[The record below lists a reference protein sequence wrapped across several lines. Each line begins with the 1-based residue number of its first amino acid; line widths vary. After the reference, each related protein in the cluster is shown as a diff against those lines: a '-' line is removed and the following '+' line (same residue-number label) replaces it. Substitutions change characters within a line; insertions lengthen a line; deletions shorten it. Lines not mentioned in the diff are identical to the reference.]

1 MRPLEVGRRREQEVV
16 MNVREK
22 VGEVAQ
28 RGVVSALC
36 TVERVRYGV
45 AWNPLTPA
53 YREDP
58 YPSYRALHE
67 KDPVHRTML
76 LKGWLLTRYEDVS
89 SALRDVRFLA
99 DDRKTP
105 TFETNQQRM
114 VQKGIYTE
122 EESRRDSPAMLR
134 TDPPDHTRLRG
145 LVSKAFTPRA
155 IEALRPRVEQIVAEL
170 LDSANG
176 QGQTDVIRTLA
187 YPLPVTV
194 IAEMLG
200 LPVEDREQF
209 KRWSDDLV
217 LSLGI
222 QNWDEMRRAIA
233 AQRELRAYIK
243 ALAEERRREPR
254 EDLLSGLVAAE
265 DAGDKLNAEEV
276 FNTVMLLLV
285 AGNETTTNLI
295 GNGLLALL
303 RNPEQWELLKSK
315 PELTETAIEELLR
328 YDSPVQN
335 TSRFTT
341 EEVEVDGHTI
351 KPFEAVGLILGAANR
366 DPERYPNPDTLDITR
381 EKVEPLS
388 FGNGIHF
395 CLGAPLARMEGAIAF
410 RALIER
416 YPHISLATD
425 KPEWGDNIILRGLKS
440 LPVKV

>member
-1 MRPLEVGRRREQEVV
+1 MS
-16 MNVREK
+16 VREK
-22 VGEVAQ
+22 IGETVQPGMIA
-28 RGVVSALC
+28 ALC
-36 TVERVRYGV
+36 AYERLRYGV
-45 AWNPLTPA
+45 AWNPLSSG

-58 YPSYRALHE
+58 YPSYRKLHNI
-67 KDPVHRTML
+67 DPVHRTVL

-89 SALRDVRFLA
+89 NALRDPRFLA

-105 TFETNQQRM
+105 LFEKRQQQM
-114 VQKGIYTE
+114 VKDGLMTE

-155 IEALRPRVEQIVAEL
+155 IESLRPRVEAIVTEL
-170 LDSANG
+170 LDDVG
-176 QGQTDVIRTLA
+176 DRTEMDVIQDLA

-200 LPVEDREQF
+200 LPVEDRERF
-209 KRWSDDLV
+209 KHWSDELV
-217 LSLGI
+217 LTIGVAS
-222 QNWDEMRRAIA
+222 NDDMRRAMV
-233 AQRELRAYIK
+233 AQRELREYIRE
-243 ALAEERRREPR
+243 LAEERRREPR

-265 DAGDKLNAEEV
+265 EAGDQLNADEV
-276 FNTVMLLLV
+276 FSTIMLLLV

-303 RNPEQWELLKSK
+303 RNPEQWDMLTSQ
-315 PELTETAIEELLR
+315 PDLTENAIEELLR

-335 TSRFTT
+335 TSRFTM
-341 EEVEVDGHTI
+341 EEVQVDGRTI
-351 KPFEAVGLILGAANR
+351 KPFEQVGLILGAANR
-366 DPERYPNPDTLDITR
+366 DPERYNEPDKLDITR
-381 EKVEPLS
+381 EKIEPLS

-416 YPHISLATD
+416 FPNMKLATED
-425 KPEWGDNIILRGLKS
+425 FEWSPNIILRGVKA

>member
-1 MRPLEVGRRREQEVV
+1 MSIREAIGQ
-16 MNVREK
+16 
-22 VGEVAQ
+22 VAQ
-28 RGVVSALC
+28 RGIVGTLC

-45 AWNPLTPA
+45 AWNPLARSYRDDPYPA
-53 YREDP
+53 YRQ
-58 YPSYRALHE
+58 LHE

-76 LKGWLLTRYEDVS
+76 LKGWLLTRYDDVS
-89 SALRDVRFLA
+89 NALRDNRFLA
-99 DDRKTP
+99 DDRKQP
-105 TFETNQQRM
+105 TFEKNQQ
-114 VQKGIYTE
+114 QAIKKGIFTE
-122 EESRRDSPAMLR
+122 EEAARRGQTMLR

-155 IEALRPRVEQIVAEL
+155 IESLRPRVEQIVSEL
-170 LDSANG
+170 LDEVRNG
-176 QGQTDVIRTLA
+176 EMDVIRDLA

-209 KRWSDDLV
+209 KHWSDEAI
-217 LSLGI
+217 LSIGI
-222 QNWDEMRRAIA
+222 GDDNDMRRAMA
-233 AQRELRAYIK
+233 AQREMHEYFA

-265 DAGDKLNAEEV
+265 DAGDKLTADEL
-276 FNTVMLLLV
+276 FSTIMLLLV

-303 RNPEQWELLKSK
+303 RNREQWELLKSQ
-315 PELTETAIEELLR
+315 PELLENAIEELLR

-335 TSRFTT
+335 TSRFAM
-341 EEVEVDGHTI
+341 EELEIEGRTI
-351 KPFEAVGLILGAANR
+351 KPFEQIGLILGAANR
-366 DPERYPNPDTLDITR
+366 DPERYADPDTLDITR
-381 EKVEPLS
+381 EKIEPLS

-416 YPHISLATD
+416 YPNMRLATD

-440 LPVKV
+440 LPVKVA